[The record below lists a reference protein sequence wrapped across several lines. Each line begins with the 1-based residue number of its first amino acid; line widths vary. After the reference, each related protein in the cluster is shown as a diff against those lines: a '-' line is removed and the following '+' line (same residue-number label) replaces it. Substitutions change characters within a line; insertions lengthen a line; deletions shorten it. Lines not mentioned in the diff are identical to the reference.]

1 MPGLDG
7 DHEKRSE
14 RRDEHG
20 QNPPKGKRTER
31 HPPAAKIG
39 DHQSIHGKQKEDQQ
53 DVQFVRTH
61 HIDFTRLQ
69 VKRQEVEHKFCL
81 ETRE

>member
-1 MPGLDG
+1 
-7 DHEKRSE
+7 
-14 RRDEHG
+14 
-20 QNPPKGKRTER
+20 
-31 HPPAAKIG
+31 
-39 DHQSIHGKQKEDQQ
+39 
-53 DVQFVRTH
+53 VQFVRTH